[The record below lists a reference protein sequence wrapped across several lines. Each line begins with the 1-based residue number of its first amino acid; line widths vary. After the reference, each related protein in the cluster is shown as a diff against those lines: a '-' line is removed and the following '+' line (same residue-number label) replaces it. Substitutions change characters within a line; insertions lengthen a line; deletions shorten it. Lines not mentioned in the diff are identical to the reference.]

1 MILPIGIRSLPVRSK
16 KNNFRKG
23 FTLIELALVAVLML
37 VIVGIAAPSIKRTL
51 SGFVTNNAA
60 LDISKLISYA
70 QERAIIERRYYKV
83 RFDPAAGQYRL
94 SASDESGD
102 KLVYRDVPGKFGK
115 VFSLP
120 QGLSIKRSED
130 EITLY
135 PDGTCD
141 EFSFTVADRYGS
153 AYLVRIK
160 GFGTSFDMREVGIEK

>member
-1 MILPIGIRSLPVRSK
+1 MFMG
-16 KNNFRKG
+16 FRKG

-37 VIVGIAAPSIKRTL
+37 VIVGLSAPSFKRTL
-51 SGFVTNNAA
+51 SGFAA
-60 LDISKLISYA
+60 HNTALGISKLISYA

-83 RFDPAAGQYRL
+83 RFDPAIGQYRI
-94 SASDESGD
+94 SASDESDD
-102 KLVYRDVPGKFGK
+102 KLIYRDVPGKLGK

-120 QGLSIKRSED
+120 QGLSIRCPAD

-153 AYLVRIK
+153 GYLVRIK
-160 GFGTSFDMREVGIEK
+160 GFGTSFDMQEVGSEKQ